1 MTQIT
6 FKNNPIHL
14 AGSEVSEGQHAPD
27 FKVLD
32 NDLNEVSLENYKGQK
47 KLISVVPSIDTGVCD
62 QQTRKFNEEAAQED
76 GVVFNDFCRFTIC
89 SKKMVCIKWFR

>member
-47 KLISVVPSIDTGVCD
+47 NKSALYLLLIQVCVTNKLVNLMKKR
-62 QQTRKFNEEAAQED
+62 RKKTVLF
-76 GVVFNDFCRFTIC
+76 
-89 SKKMVCIKWFR
+89 

>member
-14 AGSEVSEGQHAPD
+14 GSEVSEGQHAPD

-47 KLISVVPSIDTGVCD
+47 KLIALYLLLIQVCV
-62 QQTRKFNEEAAQED
+62 TNKLVNLMKKRRKKTVLF
-76 GVVFNDFCRFTIC
+76 
-89 SKKMVCIKWFR
+89 

>member
-47 KLISVVPSIDTGVCD
+47 KLIALYLLLIQVCV
-62 QQTRKFNEEAAQED
+62 TNKLVNLMKKRRKKTVLF
-76 GVVFNDFCRFTIC
+76 
-89 SKKMVCIKWFR
+89 

>member
-14 AGSEVSEGQHAPD
+14 VGSEVSEGQHAPD

-47 KLISVVPSIDTGVCD
+47 KLITLYLLLIQVCV
-62 QQTRKFNEEAAQED
+62 TNKLVNLMKKRRKKTVLF
-76 GVVFNDFCRFTIC
+76 
-89 SKKMVCIKWFR
+89 